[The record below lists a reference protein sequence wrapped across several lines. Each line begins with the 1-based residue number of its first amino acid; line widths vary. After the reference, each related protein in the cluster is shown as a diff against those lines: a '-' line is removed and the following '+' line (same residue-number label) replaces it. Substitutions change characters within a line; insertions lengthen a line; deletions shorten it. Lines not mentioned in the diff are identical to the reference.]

1 MKNQRFVFAFSVVVL
16 LGGFAIGAMV
26 YQRQRAEQLTSFAAQ
41 QGFTTFVRPHSQV
54 LGDADAKVYLVEFT
68 DPACETCASFAP
80 LVKQLLAAHPGRI
93 KLVVRYAP
101 FHHGSDGVVR
111 LLHASAS
118 QGKFWEALAVMYKTQ
133 PAWASHHQ
141 PQPELLWG
149 FLGEAGVDL
158 ERLTKD
164 LQSPE
169 LGQIVEQDLADARTL
184 GVTKTPGF
192 FVNGKPLVQFGA
204 AQLEQLVQAE
214 VAAAYPK

>member
-1 MKNQRFVFAFSVVVL
+1 MNKQRFVFAASVVVL
-16 LGGFAIGAMV
+16 IGVFAIGAII
-26 YQRQRAEQLTSFAAQ
+26 YRQQRVDQLTFMAQ
-41 QGFTTFVRPHSQV
+41 QDFTTFVRPHSQV
-54 LGDADAKVYLVEFT
+54 LGAADAKVFLVEFT
-68 DPACETCASFAP
+68 DPACETCAAFSP
-80 LVKQLLAAHPGRI
+80 LVKKLMAAHPDRI

-111 LLHASAS
+111 LLHASAR
-118 QGKFWEALAVMYKTQ
+118 QGKFWETLELMYKSQ

-149 FLGEAGVDL
+149 FLAEAGVDL
-158 ERLTKD
+158 ERLNKD

-169 LGQIVEQDLADARTL
+169 LAKVVEQDLADARTL

-192 FVNGKPLVQFGA
+192 FVNGKPLVQFGYA
-204 AQLEQLVQAE
+204 ELEQLVQAE

>member
-1 MKNQRFVFAFSVVVL
+1 MNKQRAVFAASVVVL
-16 LGGFAIGAMV
+16 IGVFAIAASLFQ
-26 YQRQRAEQLTSFAAQ
+26 QRKAEQLTFKAQ
-41 QGFTTFVRPHSQV
+41 QSFTTFVRPHSQV
-54 LGDADAKVYLVEFT
+54 LGADDAKVYLVEFT
-68 DPACETCASFAP
+68 DPACETCAAFSP
-80 LVKQLLAAHPGRI
+80 LVKKLMAAHPNRI

-111 LLHASAS
+111 LLHASTR
-118 QGKFWEALAVMYKTQ
+118 QGKFWEALEVMYKAQ

-149 FLGEAGVDL
+149 FLAEAGLDV
-158 ERLTKD
+158 ERLSKD

-169 LGQIVEQDLADARTL
+169 LGKVVEQDLADARAL
-184 GVTKTPGF
+184 GVDKTPGF